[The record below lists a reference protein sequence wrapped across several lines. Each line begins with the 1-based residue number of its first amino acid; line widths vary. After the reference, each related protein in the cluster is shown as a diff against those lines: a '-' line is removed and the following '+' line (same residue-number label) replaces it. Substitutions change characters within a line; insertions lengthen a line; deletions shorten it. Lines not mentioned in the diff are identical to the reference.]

1 VKKILKLMDKSEELI
16 EFVDDRPGH
25 DFRYSMNSTKIR
37 TELGWKELVNFDEAL
52 EKTVNWYLN
61 NENWWMGLSQ
71 TLQNKKPWK

>member
-1 VKKILKLMDKSEELI
+1 M
-16 EFVDDRPGH
+16 
-25 DFRYSMNSTKIR
+25 
-37 TELGWKELVNFDEAL
+37 LGWKELVNFDEAL